1 MSEQASQLL
10 AFLYVNLFQA
20 EAEYYQNEDSFSS
33 LFTLFSR

>member
-20 EAEYYQNEDSFSS
+20 ETEYYENEDPVSSF
-33 LFTLFSR
+33 FTLFSG